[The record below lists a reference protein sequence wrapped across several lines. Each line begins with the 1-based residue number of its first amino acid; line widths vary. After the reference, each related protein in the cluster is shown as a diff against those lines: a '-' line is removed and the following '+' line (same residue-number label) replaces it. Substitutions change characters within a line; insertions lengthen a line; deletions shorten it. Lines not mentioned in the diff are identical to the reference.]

1 MRNNN
6 TSTSTNHFLQVKAPY
21 FSLRWG
27 VIHSL
32 QNEMIFIETLLVHS
46 FIFYN
51 IWTWRKMFKSLY
63 IDTCQYLIKIKFKI
77 FPSRPAV
84 MPGCRSLASI
94 LSADCSLL
102 AVHRLASASRCSFV
116 KHGQQSFHY
125 NKQQRLHSHH
135 QPVAQ

>member
-6 TSTSTNHFLQVKAPY
+6 TSTSTNHFLQVKVPY

-51 IWTWRKMFKSLY
+51 IWTWGKMFKSLY
-63 IDTCQYLIKIKFKI
+63 IDTCQYLMKII
-77 FPSRPAV
+77 FNIFTSRPAV
-84 MPGCRSLASI
+84 MPRCRSLASI
-94 LSADCSLL
+94 LSADCCLL
-102 AVHRLASASRCSFV
+102 AVHRLASAPLRFFV
-116 KHGQQSFHY
+116 KHGQQPFHY
-125 NKQQRLHSHH
+125 NKQQRLHSNH